1 MNSGN
6 APSSELG
13 SGKVTV
19 FRGTERSVERAASKS
34 RWLQGSAQT
43 YPALHR
49 PFPVEGTG
57 LHLHPCR
64 TSDRASEEKV
74 SKERVSEARVSVA
87 CTVAGLNT
95 HRPDSLLEI
104 EIGRARSL
112 GSGIDLTL
120 LLLQVG
126 LDGLTHEEVVHGRAS
141 VLRGEGIVL
150 AEGRLFRIPLVWK
163 SLRTCVSE

>member
-1 MNSGN
+1 M
-6 APSSELG
+6 
-13 SGKVTV
+13 T
-19 FRGTERSVERAASKS
+19 
-34 RWLQGSAQT
+34 
-43 YPALHR
+43 
-49 PFPVEGTG
+49 
-57 LHLHPCR
+57 
-64 TSDRASEEKV
+64 
-74 SKERVSEARVSVA
+74 VA

-112 GSGIDLTL
+112 GSGMDLTL

-150 AEGRLFRIPLVWK
+150 PKGRLFRIPLVWK
-163 SLRTCVSE
+163 SLRACVSERVSERASG